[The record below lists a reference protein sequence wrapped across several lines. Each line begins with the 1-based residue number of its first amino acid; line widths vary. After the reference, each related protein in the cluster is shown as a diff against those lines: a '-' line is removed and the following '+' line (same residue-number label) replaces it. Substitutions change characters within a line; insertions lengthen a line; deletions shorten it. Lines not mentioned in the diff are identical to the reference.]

1 WRSLTP
7 GHYSNKNHF
16 GIEAAE
22 IYWHFVDVIWIVLF
36 GLLYL
41 L

>member
-1 WRSLTP
+1 
-7 GHYSNKNHF
+7 
-16 GIEAAE
+16 AAE
-22 IYWHFVDVIWIVLF
+22 IYWHFVDVIWIILF